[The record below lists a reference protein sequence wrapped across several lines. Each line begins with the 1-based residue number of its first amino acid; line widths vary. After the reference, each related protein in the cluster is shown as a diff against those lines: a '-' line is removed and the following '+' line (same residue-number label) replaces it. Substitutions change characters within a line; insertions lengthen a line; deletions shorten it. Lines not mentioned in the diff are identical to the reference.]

1 MAILGLESDDG
12 RQEVAAK
19 LMRINIIRVQKN
31 RKMEFKQN
39 MQRSYN
45 VTLKRV
51 VQPFLEW
58 KSSTYYIF
66 WVCVCNLQYPASKV
80 HASDCHLWPAR
91 RLNIFPPYL
100 IIGEP
105 GSVVDTATRYRL
117 EGPRI
122 ESRCGRHFPH
132 LFRRPWG
139 PPSLLYNGCR
149 VFPGV
154 KAAGA
159 WCWPHTHF

>member
-66 WVCVCNLQYPASKV
+66 WVCVCNLLFAACNGHALYYIAICSLFDFTTFSHIVSYKVRVSGKVTDQGCVLTFCTNLSKIFLTLRTINRDIIINV
-80 HASDCHLWPAR
+80 HRP
-91 RLNIFPPYL
+91 
-100 IIGEP
+100 
-105 GSVVDTATRYRL
+105 
-117 EGPRI
+117 
-122 ESRCGRHFPH
+122 SR
-132 LFRRPWG
+132 
-139 PPSLLYNGCR
+139 
-149 VFPGV
+149 
-154 KAAGA
+154 KA
-159 WCWPHTHF
+159 PTILVSF

>member
-66 WVCVCNLQYPASKV
+66 
-80 HASDCHLWPAR
+80 
-91 RLNIFPPYL
+91 
-100 IIGEP
+100 
-105 GSVVDTATRYRL
+105 
-117 EGPRI
+117 
-122 ESRCGRHFPH
+122 
-132 LFRRPWG
+132 
-139 PPSLLYNGCR
+139 
-149 VFPGV
+149 
-154 KAAGA
+154 
-159 WCWPHTHF
+159 